1 LQNETEIAG
10 AGSANP
16 LLSVVVIGLKGGS
29 VSTIEQLLEVQEHDL
44 RIRRIEG
51 ELRDIPVRKERER
64 ERLHAHTAALKA
76 AEDVVQARQAELKQN
91 ELEVLSK
98 KEKIAKLRT
107 QQMGL
112 KTNKEFK
119 TMGSEIEMIEKA
131 IRRDEDRELEIMETI
146 EAARADVAAR
156 KKDLE
161 AENAVVQED
170 VAVLDER
177 IAGLETEL
185 RTEQALRDKAKEGV
199 DAVWLRRYE
208 SVLNSKRG
216 SAVLVSSE
224 GGVCRG
230 CNMALPP
237 YQQHNA
243 RKRVEMVVCS
253 YCGRMLY

>member
-1 LQNETEIAG
+1 M
-10 AGSANP
+10 
-16 LLSVVVIGLKGGS
+16 
-29 VSTIEQLLEVQEHDL
+29 STIEQLLQVQEHDL
-44 RIRRIEG
+44 RIQRIEG
-51 ELRDIPVRKERER
+51 ELRDIPARKERELD
-64 ERLHAHTAALKA
+64 RLQEHTAALKA

-91 ELEVLSK
+91 ELEVQSK
-98 KEKIAKLRT
+98 KDKIAKLRT
-107 QQMGL
+107 QQMDL

-119 TMGSEIEMIEKA
+119 TMASEIETIEKS

-146 EAARADVAAR
+146 EAARTEVAAR
-156 KKDLE
+156 RKDLD
-161 AENAVVQED
+161 AEKVVVQED
-170 VAVLDER
+170 VTVLDER

-185 RTEQALRDKAKEGV
+185 RTEQALRAKAKEGV
-199 DAVWLRRYE
+199 EPEWLRRYE

-216 SAVLVSSE
+216 TAVLVSSE

-243 RKRVEMVVCS
+243 RKRLEMVVCS

>member
-1 LQNETEIAG
+1 MRG
-10 AGSANP
+10 
-16 LLSVVVIGLKGGS
+16 LLPAVIICLKGGS

-44 RIRRIEG
+44 RIQRIEG
-51 ELRDIPVRKERER
+51 ELRDIPARKERELD
-64 ERLHAHTAALKA
+64 RLQAHTAAMKVAEA
-76 AEDVVQARQAELKQN
+76 ALQDRQAELKQN
-91 ELEVLSK
+91 ELEVQSK
-98 KEKIAKLRT
+98 KDKIAKLRT
-107 QQMGL
+107 QQMEL

-119 TMGSEIEMIEKA
+119 TMASEIETIEKA

-156 KKDLE
+156 KKDLD

-170 VAVLDER
+170 IAVLDER

-185 RTEQALRDKAKEGV
+185 RTEQALREKAKEGIEPE
-199 DAVWLRRYE
+199 WLRRYE

-216 SAVLVSSE
+216 SAALVSAE

-243 RKRVEMVVCS
+243 RKRLEMVVCS

>member
-1 LQNETEIAG
+1 M
-10 AGSANP
+10 
-16 LLSVVVIGLKGGS
+16 
-29 VSTIEQLLEVQEHDL
+29 STIEQLLEVQEHDL
-44 RIRRIEG
+44 RIQRIEG
-51 ELRDIPVRKERER
+51 ELRDIPARKERELD
-64 ERLHAHTAALKA
+64 RLQAHTAALKESEVA
-76 AEDVVQARQAELKQN
+76 VQAHQAELKQN
-91 ELEVLSK
+91 ELEVQSK
-98 KEKIAKLRT
+98 KDKIAKLRT
-107 QQMGL
+107 QQMDL

-119 TMGSEIEMIEKA
+119 TMASEIETIEKA

-146 EAARADVAAR
+146 ETARADVAVR
-156 KKDLE
+156 RKDLA
-161 AENAVVQED
+161 AEHAVVQED
-170 VAVLDER
+170 IAVLDER

-185 RTEQALRDKAKEGV
+185 RTVQVLRDKAKEGV
-199 DAVWLRRYE
+199 DALWLRRYE

-216 SAVLVSSE
+216 SAALVSAE

>member
-1 LQNETEIAG
+1 MPA
-10 AGSANP
+10 
-16 LLSVVVIGLKGGS
+16 VIICLKGGS

-44 RIRRIEG
+44 RIQRIEG
-51 ELRDIPVRKERER
+51 ELRDIPARKERELD
-64 ERLHAHTAALKA
+64 RLQAHTAAMKVAEA
-76 AEDVVQARQAELKQN
+76 ALQDRQAELKQN
-91 ELEVLSK
+91 ELEVQSK
-98 KEKIAKLRT
+98 KDKIAKLRT
-107 QQMGL
+107 QQMEL

-119 TMGSEIEMIEKA
+119 TMASEIETIEKA

-156 KKDLE
+156 KKDLD

-170 VAVLDER
+170 IAVLDER

-199 DAVWLRRYE
+199 DAGWLRRYE

-216 SAVLVSSE
+216 SAALVSAE

-243 RKRVEMVVCS
+243 RKRLEMVVCS